1 MCVYAMCV
9 CVYVCMYVCVYMH
22 VCVCMCVCICVYMC
36 MCVCICIY
44 VCVYGMCVY
53 MCVQS
58 CCLEWF
64 KSLEEKEV
72 LLNAATQT
80 GDGNCIIAVL
90 IYLRRTVNLGI
101 GGVWLMGGG
110 GCVGRLEKRLKGG
123 TRLGK
128 RLVRAQHMRK

>member
-1 MCVYAMCV
+1 MCVLCVLCVCVCAYVCICVCV
-9 CVYVCMYVCVYMH
+9 CVYAS
-22 VCVCMCVCICVYMC
+22 MCVC
-36 MCVCICIY
+36 
-44 VCVYGMCVY
+44 MCVY

-128 RLVRAQHMRK
+128 SLVRAQRMRK